1 MTAPASLARLVALAA
16 IWGASFL
23 FVRITSPVI
32 GPVLTAD
39 LRMSIGGLSLAV
51 WFAATGFNAG
61 WRRWWPHYVVMGIL
75 TSALPFYLF
84 AYGALSLPAG
94 MLAVINATSPAWG
107 ALFAAWLLRERLSG
121 RAIAGLI
128 LGVCG
133 VAVITRPEAGADFA
147 WLPALAATG
156 AAACYGLSGSYM
168 RRWAQDAPSRGM
180 ALGTQIAGGAL
191 LAPFIAFSPPLAAP
205 TPLVIACV
213 LALGVV
219 CSAVA
224 YILYFRLVTDIGPAG
239 ALTVTYLI
247 PIFGVTW
254 GALFLGETISLWM
267 VGGGALVLL
276 GTYLVLRR

>member
-1 MTAPASLARLVALAA
+1 
-16 IWGASFL
+16 
-23 FVRITSPVI
+23 
-32 GPVLTAD
+32 
-39 LRMSIGGLSLAV
+39 
-51 WFAATGFNAG
+51 
-61 WRRWWPHYVVMGIL
+61 
-75 TSALPFYLF
+75 
-84 AYGALSLPAG
+84 
-94 MLAVINATSPAWG
+94 
-107 ALFAAWLLRERLSG
+107 
-121 RAIAGLI
+121 
-128 LGVCG
+128 
-133 VAVITRPEAGADFA
+133 
-147 WLPALAATG
+147 
-156 AAACYGLSGSYM
+156 M

-191 LAPFIAFSPPLAAP
+191 LAPFIALSPPLAPP
-205 TPLVIACV
+205 TPLVIVCV

-267 VGGGALVLL
+267 LGGGALVLL